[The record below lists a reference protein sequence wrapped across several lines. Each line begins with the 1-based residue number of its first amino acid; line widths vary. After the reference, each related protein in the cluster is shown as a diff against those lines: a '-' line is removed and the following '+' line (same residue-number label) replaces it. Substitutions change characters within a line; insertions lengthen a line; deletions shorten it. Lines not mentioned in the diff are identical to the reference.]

1 MKTRGVALLLALFT
15 LVIISLLAIA
25 FLETTAIDLQIVS
38 NQLNRNKALY
48 IADAGIEDAVS
59 RIRIRNR
66 GFSNQVVQLPSGSGN
81 TYNVTY
87 VLASGIITSTGTLV
101 SGESVKLEAKV
112 FVTGSSP
119 FTVQILY
126 WRETPPT

>member
-15 LVIISLLAIA
+15 LVIISLLVVA

-59 RIRIRNR
+59 RIIIRNR
-66 GFSNQVVQLPSGSGN
+66 GFSNQIVQLPSGSGN

-87 VLASGIITSTGTLV
+87 VLASGIINSTGTLA
-101 SGESVKLEAKV
+101 SGGSVKLQAEV
-112 FVTGSSP
+112 SVVGSSSP
-119 FTVQILY
+119 FNVTILY
-126 WRETPPT
+126 WSEL

>member
-101 SGESVKLEAKV
+101 SGGHVDLEAKV
-112 FVTGSSP
+112 SVTGSSP
-119 FTVQILY
+119 FTVKILY
-126 WRETPPT
+126 WREPPPT

>member
-1 MKTRGVALLLALFT
+1 MKTRGVALLLALFS
-15 LVIISLLAIA
+15 LVIISLLVIA

-59 RIRIRNR
+59 RIINRNR
-66 GFSNQVVQLPSGSGN
+66 GFSNQIVQLPSGSGN

-87 VLASGIITSTGTLV
+87 VLSSGKITSTGTLV
-101 SGESVKLEAKV
+101 SGEHVDLEAKV
-112 FVTGSSP
+112 SVTGSSP
-119 FTVQILY
+119 FVVKILY
-126 WRETPPT
+126 WREPPPT